1 MNSDEFVLKKVPIRL
16 LLLISITTSL
26 MMTGSYPIIS
36 KLVYASSI
44 SVDSYDKIKNCTT
57 NLSKHP
63 TSREY
68 LTYFNCGHV
77 TTSLDGQTTRDF
89 TLIIDE
95 NQKIPISD
103 EGHVFD
109 GWTFNG
115 TIPDPTIRVTQG
127 DHVRIKVINSPANQH
142 PHSLH
147 LHSIHAAA
155 VDGVSM
161 GGV

>member
-1 MNSDEFVLKKVPIRL
+1 M
-16 LLLISITTSL
+16 
-26 MMTGSYPIIS
+26 
-36 KLVYASSI
+36 
-44 SVDSYDKIKNCTT
+44 
-57 NLSKHP
+57 
-63 TSREY
+63 
-68 LTYFNCGHV
+68 TYFNCGHV
-77 TTSLDGQTTRDF
+77 TTSLGGETTRDF

-115 TIPDPTIRVTQG
+115 TIPGPTMRVTQG
-127 DHVRIKVINSPANQH
+127 DHVRIKVINSAGNQH

-155 VDGVSM
+155 R
-161 GGV
+161 